1 MRRFCARRP
10 GRLVLLPVALL
21 LLASPGAPGQEAP
34 SGFLRAEAVPDGYR
48 LYESSVAVLNGEV
61 LFRSELLREA
71 CLARCGAFPG
81 EPSRD
86 ASPGEVRERMLSD
99 RLVLQE
105 QEKLG
110 LGAVDNAAREAALS
124 FAGERLADCPDPC
137 AREVTPEELA
147 RSVESRLLVRDF
159 LRKRVSGLVDVTD
172 EEVERDIRRRVGRG
186 EAAEGE
192 LSPEAVRKELTEEAV
207 RREIRNWFE
216 RATSKARVVL
226 SPLEEP

>member
-1 MRRFCARRP
+1 MRRFRAPSRA
-10 GRLVLLPVALL
+10 GALLLPVL
-21 LLASPGAPGQEAP
+21 LLALFPPGARAGDPPAGP
-34 SGFLRAEAVPDGYR
+34 SPSEAVPDGYR

-71 CLARCGAFPG
+71 CLTRCGALPG
-81 EPSRD
+81 DPPRE
-86 ASPGEVRERMLSD
+86 ATLGEVRERMLSD

-105 QEKLG
+105 QAKLG
-110 LGAVDNAAREAALS
+110 LGAVDNAARQAALS
-124 FAGERLADCPDPC
+124 FARERLSGCPAPC
-137 AREVTPEELA
+137 AREVSPGELA
-147 RSVESRLLVRDF
+147 RSVESRLLVREF
-159 LRKRVSGLVDVTD
+159 LRNRVSGFVDVTD
-172 EEVERDIRRRVGRG
+172 EEVEREIRRRVGRG

-192 LSPEAVRKELTEEAV
+192 LSPEAVRKELTEEEV